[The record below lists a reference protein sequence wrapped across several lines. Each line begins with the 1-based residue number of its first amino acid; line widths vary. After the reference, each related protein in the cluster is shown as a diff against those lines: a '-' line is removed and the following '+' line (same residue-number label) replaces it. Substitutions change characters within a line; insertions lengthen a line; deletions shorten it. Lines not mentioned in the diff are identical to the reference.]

1 MTKKKII
8 PLRKF
13 GLRILVI
20 CFWLLVWEI
29 ASRIMNED
37 ILLVSPFTVVQT
49 IFTLAGQNTFW
60 QTIGFSFIRIVLG
73 FLLALMTGTLVAV
86 LSYNNHLLKELIT
99 PLMRVIKA
107 TPVASFIILALI
119 WIQSKNL
126 SVFISYLMVLP
137 IVYSNVYQGL
147 ILADIKLLEMAKVF
161 HLGRYKK
168 IVAIYL
174 PSVMPYFISAVSVG
188 LGFCWKAGI
197 AAEVIG
203 KPSNSI
209 GKYLYESKLYLMTDE
224 LFAWTVVIIIIS
236 VLFEKII
243 MYLLKPLQTVTKEN
257 THT

>member
-1 MTKKKII
+1 MTEKKII
-8 PLRKF
+8 RLRKV

-20 CFWLLVWEI
+20 CFWLLIWEV

-49 IFTLAGQNTFW
+49 IVTLAGQITFW
-60 QTIGFSFIRIVLG
+60 QTIGFSFVRIVLG
-73 FLLALMTGTLVAV
+73 FLLALITGTIVAV
-86 LSYNNHLLKELIT
+86 LSYNSRLLKELIT

-119 WIQSKNL
+119 WIRSKNL

-161 HLGRYKK
+161 HIGRYKK
-168 IVAIYL
+168 IVAIYV
-174 PSVMPYFISAVSVG
+174 PSVMPYLISAISVG
-188 LGFCWKAGI
+188 LGFCWKAGV

-243 MYLLKPLQTVTKEN
+243 MCILKPLQTVTKEN
-257 THT
+257 SHT